1 MCCEWP
7 LCIDF
12 TALFQGVLRIN
23 QRSYEDAFV
32 DDPVCDV
39 HVLVQ
44 SCNSFRGGKCLCRT
58 SKNVCVCVCVCAL
71 IQTGGGDYYVN
82 GMWKRNRAFERD
94 VVVLELLPP
103 EKWLVR

>member
-1 MCCEWP
+1 MAS

-39 HVLVQ
+39 HVVVQ
-44 SCNSFRGGKCLCRT
+44 SCNSFRGVVQDK
-58 SKNVCVCVCVCAL
+58 KVCVY
-71 IQTGGGDYYVN
+71 TDT
-82 GMWKRNRAFERD
+82 ERRRG
-94 VVVLELLPP
+94 LLC
-103 EKWLVR
+103 EWHVEEEQSV